1 MVKHKLLFGFLFL
14 FVCIFWGCE
23 DKERTYISE
32 KLDQV
37 ELLLDDDRLDSA
49 HNVIGRMS
57 SMVDDMNEGE
67 KMRYDLLRVSCMN
80 KMFVSLAGE
89 EEVMLGVVGY
99 YDEHGD
105 ADEKMESCLLMGSVY
120 RDMGDAPMALEW
132 FGKAVEHGN
141 KGAKNTTL
149 LAKIHGQKADLFYNQ
164 RLYDDALRE
173 LDEMKSLSE
182 EMKDKELYVNAYSFS
197 STILYRMQDY
207 DSVIIVD
214 RICSDILMSEFID
227 TVSAAIEL
235 ASSISSFVDMGEY
248 SKAKPLMEF
257 YEKYSNLF
265 DEKGNVKKGKES
277 YYIDKGDMYRGLD
290 SLDSAETYYRKAI
303 CASDWNNKTMGYY
316 GLMETFKAKGD
327 KDSIVK
333 YSMLT
338 CMAYSNLFDE
348 LQTNTVQQVE
358 GTYNYD
364 RYRLKSVEKELEAER
379 SRNAL
384 VIVLGIIS
392 IIVIFTIMLW
402 NKWKAKKKLEMEEL
416 KGDLERSK
424 AETYQIMNERQKLS
438 RLLEEK
444 NGTINELI
452 DKSAND
458 DVLQQEKIESLRVEI
473 HRLNEALEETEN
485 KYTDII
491 EEKKGVVSSVL
502 VKADNWEECLS
513 NDDWCKLEAYTVSLY
528 PGFYVHL
535 RNVLPNIKLEQL
547 QIATL
552 VKLGFTPTQI
562 SVLLMKS
569 VQSITNSRR
578 RMFLKVHG
586 GDKCT
591 TEDADRWIRGL

>member
-1 MVKHKLLFGFLFL
+1 
-14 FVCIFWGCE
+14 
-23 DKERTYISE
+23 
-32 KLDQV
+32 
-37 ELLLDDDRLDSA
+37 
-49 HNVIGRMS
+49 
-57 SMVDDMNEGE
+57 
-67 KMRYDLLRVSCMN
+67 
-80 KMFVSLAGE
+80 
-89 EEVMLGVVGY
+89 
-99 YDEHGD
+99 
-105 ADEKMESCLLMGSVY
+105 
-120 RDMGDAPMALEW
+120 
-132 FGKAVEHGN
+132 
-141 KGAKNTTL
+141 
-149 LAKIHGQKADLFYNQ
+149 
-164 RLYDDALRE
+164 
-173 LDEMKSLSE
+173 
-182 EMKDKELYVNAYSFS
+182 
-197 STILYRMQDY
+197 
-207 DSVIIVD
+207 
-214 RICSDILMSEFID
+214 
-227 TVSAAIEL
+227 
-235 ASSISSFVDMGEY
+235 
-248 SKAKPLMEF
+248 
-257 YEKYSNLF
+257 
-265 DEKGNVKKGKES
+265 
-277 YYIDKGDMYRGLD
+277 
-290 SLDSAETYYRKAI
+290 
-303 CASDWNNKTMGYY
+303 
-316 GLMETFKAKGD
+316 
-327 KDSIVK
+327 
-333 YSMLT
+333 
-338 CMAYSNLFDE
+338 
-348 LQTNTVQQVE
+348 VE

-379 SRNAL
+379 SRNTL

-485 KYTDII
+485 KYSDII

-502 VKADNWEECLS
+502 VKADNREECLS

-535 RNVLPNIKLEQL
+535 RSVLPNIKLEQL

-562 SVLLMKS
+562 SVLLVKS